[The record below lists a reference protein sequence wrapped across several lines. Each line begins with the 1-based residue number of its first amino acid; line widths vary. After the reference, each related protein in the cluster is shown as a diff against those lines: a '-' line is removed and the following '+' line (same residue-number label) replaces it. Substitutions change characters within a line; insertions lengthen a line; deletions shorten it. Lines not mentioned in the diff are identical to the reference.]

1 MTSGETPV
9 QVGRRR
15 RRAAAVSPS
24 THGSLRLGPAD
35 LALLKWLV
43 DWRYATVAQA
53 ARLADRNHE
62 ALRRRIR
69 RLEFEAGLVR
79 TSRPLAGIPTVVMA
93 TARGSSAVG
102 IPTESPRLSHA
113 TLLHTLLVADVAISY
128 TLLGHEAVS
137 ERRIAARDMRTD
149 GPLTWAGFRRRTHR
163 WPHLPD
169 AVVLPPVDGDP
180 GRHRPDDDLMEHKGR
195 TLRWRDRFPF
205 PAEARLP
212 LAVEVE
218 LAAKRPVEYRELCVG
233 YRGAE
238 HLSGVLY
245 LTPEPSIAQA
255 VSRAAEATGL
265 AQSGRFLVRPLVAF
279 PGVIR
284 RDEH

>member
-1 MTSGETPV
+1 M
-9 QVGRRR
+9 
-15 RRAAAVSPS
+15 
-24 THGSLRLGPAD
+24 
-35 LALLKWLV
+35 LKWLV

-93 TARGSSAVG
+93 TARGSATVG
-102 IPTESPRLSHA
+102 KPTESPRLSHA

-128 TLLGHEAVS
+128 TLLGHEVVS

-149 GPLTWAGFRRRTHR
+149 GPLVWAGFRRRTHR

-169 AVVLPPVDGDP
+169 AVVLPPAG
-180 GRHRPDDDLMEHKGR
+180 GESRHRPEDDLMEHKGR
-195 TLRWRDRFPF
+195 RLRWRDRFPF
-205 PAEARLP
+205 PTEARLP

-218 LAAKRPVEYRELCVG
+218 LVAKRPVEYRELCAG

-245 LTPEPSIAQA
+245 LTPEPSVAEA
-255 VSRAAEATGL
+255 VSKAAEATGL

-279 PGVIR
+279 PGVTR
-284 RDEH
+284 HDER